1 MCTYQKTV
9 SGNITPSISVSKN
22 LQKYCVL
29 DCTTLISMFTVAA
42 LAQKNK
48 PVIDEI
54 NAGVGISGHFF
65 LRKGGGKPISGAP
78 QGAQQSTEGKG
89 ISFPILF
96 RKDKYGLT
104 YEPTL
109 RYDIIRINLR
119 VPTGSPGP
127 EEFKEWIIDH
137 HFALTRRFD
146 GTFIGVGYSIFTP
159 GKGYDWTYRVFL
171 NGLSQPSTEISRY
184 LKLRVNTYD
193 VIIGRK
199 FRSNVV
205 ITSKLMYAPVG
216 SIKWGP
222 YLSGILFN
230 LSVHYSFRIH

>member
-1 MCTYQKTV
+1 MRRIFFTC
-9 SGNITPSISVSKN
+9 
-22 LQKYCVL
+22 LF
-29 DCTTLISMFTVAA
+29 SMFTVAA
-42 LAQKNK
+42 FAQKNN

-54 NAGVGISGHFF
+54 NAGVGISGQFF
-65 LRKGGGKPISGAP
+65 LHKGGGKPIGGYP

-89 ISFPILF
+89 ISFPIQF

-109 RYDIIRINLR
+109 RYDIIRVNLR
-119 VPTGSPGP
+119 VPTGSSGP

-137 HFALTRRFD
+137 HFALTRHFD
-146 GTFIGVGYSIFTP
+146 GTFIGLGYSIFTP
-159 GKGYDWTYRVFL
+159 GKGYNWTYYVHL
-171 NGLSQPSTEISRY
+171 NGLSQPPTEITRY

-193 VIIGRK
+193 FIIGRK

-216 SIKWGP
+216 SIKWDP
-222 YLSGILFN
+222 YLIGVIFN
-230 LSVHYSFRIH
+230 LSVHYSFKIH